1 MKFAPSFI
9 VLPIK
14 IETVPARGLHGSSR
28 FSKNEFTTFIPND
41 RLRSFFMRD
50 LRTQLVLWLARTLN
64 PQVQANYPL
73 QIELEKFR
81 QLPDGTLGREVAR
94 FIDENQFTPIT
105 EGDLIQR
112 THDVWHVLTGFSPST
127 EDEFKL
133 QAFTRAQVF
142 RPTSALLVLYGI
154 VTRRVNPRDAIAS
167 LQSGHQAEDLID
179 WDISADWDKP
189 LDEVRQR
196 LGIVPHT
203 APNTAPHKKAEPME
217 LDSAA

>member
-1 MKFAPSFI
+1 
-9 VLPIK
+9 
-14 IETVPARGLHGSSR
+14 
-28 FSKNEFTTFIPND
+28 
-41 RLRSFFMRD
+41 MRD
-50 LRTQLVLWLARTLN
+50 LRTKLVLWLARNLN
-64 PQVQANYPL
+64 PQVQPDYPL
-73 QIELEKFR
+73 QIDLEKFR

-105 EGDLIQR
+105 EGDLVQR

-167 LQSGHQAEDLID
+167 LQSGRQAEDLID

-189 LDEVRQR
+189 LSEVRQR
-196 LGIVPHT
+196 LGIV
-203 APNTAPHKKAEPME
+203 PHKKAEPME

>member
-1 MKFAPSFI
+1 MN
-9 VLPIK
+9 
-14 IETVPARGLHGSSR
+14 LH
-28 FSKNEFTTFIPND
+28 TFIPND
-41 RLRSFFMRD
+41 RLRSFSMRD
-50 LRTQLVLWLARTLN
+50 LRTKLVLWLARTIN
-64 PQVQANYPL
+64 PQVQPEYPL
-73 QIELEKFR
+73 QIDLEKFR

-105 EGDLIQR
+105 DGDLIQR

-142 RPTSALLVLYGI
+142 RPTSALLVLYG
-154 VTRRVNPRDAIAS
+154 VLTRRVNPRDAIAS
-167 LQSGHQAEDLID
+167 LKSGQQAEDLID

-196 LGIVPHT
+196 LGIVT
-203 APNTAPHKKAEPME
+203 HKKAEPRE